1 MRILLVDDS
10 KTMRNIQKNVLAE
23 AGYTEVEE
31 AYDGQDALSK
41 AAVFKPQLT
50 LVDGDMPNMDGITF
64 VKAYRGQ
71 GHKTPIIMVASDSEK
86 SHVLEAIEAGVN
98 NYIIKPFTPVTLSQR
113 VSDTLARFEAA

>member
-10 KTMRNIQKNVLAE
+10 KAMRNIQKNVLAE

-41 AAVFKPQLT
+41 AAVFKPQLI

-71 GHKTPIIMVASDSEK
+71 GHRTPIIMVASDAEK
-86 SHVLEAIEAGVN
+86 SRVLEAIEAGVN
-98 NYIIKPFTPVTLSQR
+98 NYIIKPFTPETLSQR